1 MPKEL
6 TPHQKK
12 SVNQLEAEWPNF
24 WLYEIE
30 VPTDPPTRYR
40 LTNNTRAVQFG
51 TNSLGEPITYF
62 PLPIFHGGIK
72 SASNGNLPS
81 IDVSVGNVSREI
93 SAALA
98 AYGGLVGA
106 PCVIRLVNAGELL
119 NSAAQYR
126 EDSIVR
132 GVRVT
137 QEVVTFTLAAGN
149 LYERQLPARRITSGH
164 CGFQY
169 GGAACG
175 HDIELTGLLTC
186 SKLKDGAN
194 GCTEHGD
201 AELAEGAPRL
211 HPERFG
217 AFPGVKSTKAVG

>member
-1 MPKEL
+1 MSKAL
-6 TPHQKK
+6 TQLMEQHA
-12 SVNQLEAEWPNF
+12 NQLESESPWR

-30 VPTDPPTRYR
+30 VPTDPVTRYR
-40 LTNNTRAVQFG
+40 LTNNTRALQFG
-51 TNSLGEPITYF
+51 TTSLGVPLTYYPF
-62 PLPIFHGGIK
+62 PIFHGGIK
-72 SASNGNLPS
+72 EGSNGNLPS
-81 IDVSVGNVSREI
+81 IDVSVANVSREI
-93 SAALA
+93 SQALA
-98 AYGGLVGA
+98 THNGLVGQRV
-106 PCVIRLVNAGELL
+106 VIRLVNHAELL
-119 NSAAQYR
+119 NSQAQIR

-137 QEVVTFTLAAGN
+137 QEIVTFTLAAGN

-175 HDIELTGLLTC
+175 YSLETGNLATC
-186 SKLKDGAN
+186 SKLKDGDN

-201 AELAEGAPRL
+201 DEVANGLPRR

>member
-1 MPKEL
+1 MPKAL
-6 TPHQKK
+6 TQLMEQHA
-12 SVNQLEAEWPNF
+12 NQLESESPWL

-51 TNSLGEPITYF
+51 TNSLGVPLTYSPF
-62 PLPIFHGGIK
+62 PIFHGGIK
-72 SASNGNLPS
+72 EGSNGNLPS

-93 SAALA
+93 SQALA
-98 AYGGLVGA
+98 TYNGLIGQPV
-106 PCVIRLVNAGELL
+106 VIRLVQMAELL
-119 NSAAQYR
+119 NAQAQIR
-126 EDSIVR
+126 EDSLVR

-149 LYERQLPARRITSGH
+149 LYERQLPARRINSGH
-164 CGFQY
+164 CGVFY

-175 HDIELTGLLTC
+175 YDLTTGSLTTC
-186 SKLKDGAN
+186 SKLKDGPN

-201 AELAEGAPRL
+201 DEVANGLTRR
-211 HPERFG
+211 HPERFS
-217 AFPGVKSTKAVG
+217 AFPGVRGIKK